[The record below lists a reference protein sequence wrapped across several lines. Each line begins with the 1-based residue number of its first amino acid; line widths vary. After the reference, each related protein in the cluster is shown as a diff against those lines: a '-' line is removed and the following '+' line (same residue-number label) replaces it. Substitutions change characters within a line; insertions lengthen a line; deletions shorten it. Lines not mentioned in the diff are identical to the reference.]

1 MANTGPVGR
10 SPSTPTPKV
19 PITNHEPADEQMDG
33 ISSNIGGLPDS
44 DDPKM
49 SYFADTSADYSTR
62 LSEVLDDEQEHEH
75 ELPLEDVQEEYE
87 DTWKD
92 VTSAEVGEGEYEER
106 MRAAMGLEDSEK
118 EVEAVEGM
126 LDQDDYLPSAMD
138 EVLPDN
144 AVRQGIDITA
154 VPGAVLTPPSPSDTA
169 SLIALPPEP
178 ATPSKQRPAFLH
190 PSVSRL
196 RSFQPV
202 HHRMPSSSSMASMN
216 TLASLPNGASP
227 ALSHFSD
234 VSGAST
240 PSRLDD
246 MSAEKES
253 VTTSSQIPNPRQ
265 PFRWNTLHALSPRIY
280 PPTSSKSSAVLGLT
294 SSLPTTLAANGLL
307 CIGKSDGSTHVFDFR
322 QQLKCICGNEASG
335 KEAGPVTALALSH
348 DHTFL
353 AVGHAQGHMYLY
365 DLSRP
370 QAPARAVPP
379 TTMAAVA
386 SGQKE
391 GHLSGSA
398 VNHLSF
404 IGARHTALVSADKS
418 GLAFYHS
425 LGKVLFIEASDV
437 LRILGRYPDE
447 MNAAAAR
454 NTSGSSTPVIRSRS
468 TILSMSALPLGP
480 AAHPTEA
487 YNLIAIL
494 TPAKLVVVGLRPSP
508 RTWFR
513 HHRDIDS
520 SDRSPSQFA
529 GCLAW
534 FPSFADS
541 EQTKG
546 RTLQE
551 RPQASSRPVLAY
563 SWGHTVTLMRVDEDR
578 QSPSKV
584 PAKEEKRIDEIGKVT
599 FEPAGK
605 WSADRDILALIW
617 LNQLQLLV
625 FTAEGIDVIDV
636 RKMMSIERTGIP
648 SDYIIANRWAGDA
661 QNATST
667 VAHCIKAYKGKL
679 FLLGEKA
686 IRAGTLLSWTD
697 HILMFI
703 KQGDFLSA
711 IDLCRSYLTGEATGN
726 KAGLPE
732 DPETLRQVVGEKM
745 SELMVASARFAFSE
759 DRMRDSTHD
768 APDGRGVDRTWLF
781 EKMVSTCAEACLT
794 LGDNDFLFND
804 LYERYHDS
812 AIDGIY
818 LTQLEPF
825 VLDGRIRTI
834 PPHISQ
840 GLIAMHDDREEY
852 EQAEALIWHMDPLSL
867 DINQVVRLCR
877 AQQLYDALIYVYTQC
892 LKDYVT
898 PIVDLL
904 LIIREIRLRRSGQGA
919 LLNGHVSPMDLETL
933 TAHAYKVYAYLGD
946 VLTGVEY
953 PSNGQMDEDDATSA
967 KGMVYAFLF
976 FGRTSQGEAGHL
988 VLTTDEDGLE
998 LSYPYLR
1005 MLLQFDAE
1013 AFLHM
1018 LDLAFE
1024 DSYLNDAGQGVNRQL
1039 IINVL
1044 LDISHLHDLQPEDA
1058 TFLRI
1063 FIARNAPKYPQFV
1076 RVTPSTY
1083 DRLLLDLASDPDAST
1098 REDRQLAAEYLL
1110 SAYTPH
1116 DGDRLVEVFERAG
1129 FYRILRSIYTQE
1141 RKWPALLS
1149 TYLRDTD
1156 LPREELFASLDKT
1169 LTTSRR
1175 SSKGALPGELRE
1187 MLLAA
1192 IPRLIDSSISETT
1205 ILIDNHLPSDH
1216 TRVLEA
1222 MPPRSYQQFVYLRYM
1237 LEPHLLEG
1245 FEDGRGLR
1253 KRRLDHID
1261 ATARHLYIEL
1271 ICEYDSSGIIRAI
1284 QSLPDRFL
1292 DLQEVIQTC
1301 NERGLYAIEIWSL
1314 DREGQPSKALDRLEV
1329 VMAQQANALVDLAE
1343 SGTADDDAQ
1352 VEKCV
1357 SQLRAITEMGLRIC
1371 QERSKQTSTA
1381 GLHIEE
1387 MWFRLLYSEVNMV
1400 QLVSGAVSPKAASKG
1415 DIPEESHSG
1424 LVESLRALVQETLIK
1439 LISTPTSRSASLS
1452 FPALFARLVDSISAS
1467 HHASTYSEFRTIL
1480 TGMLGH
1486 YRSEADTLGIVGHLV
1501 GQDLFSAVEE
1511 KTRIR
1516 KRGWPAK
1523 FGSCDSCGRALS
1535 QPEPKSRVGAVTPSA
1550 NGNANGTAGIVEE
1563 AGVGPDDVVIGFSGF
1578 AYHKR
1583 CFEALG
1589 LNTLH

>member
-1 MANTGPVGR
+1 M
-10 SPSTPTPKV
+10 ST
-19 PITNHEPADEQMDG
+19 
-33 ISSNIGGLPDS
+33 
-44 DDPKM
+44 
-49 SYFADTSADYSTR
+49 
-62 LSEVLDDEQEHEH
+62 
-75 ELPLEDVQEEYE
+75 
-87 DTWKD
+87 
-92 VTSAEVGEGEYEER
+92 
-106 MRAAMGLEDSEK
+106 
-118 EVEAVEGM
+118 
-126 LDQDDYLPSAMD
+126 
-138 EVLPDN
+138 
-144 AVRQGIDITA
+144 
-154 VPGAVLTPPSPSDTA
+154 
-169 SLIALPPEP
+169 
-178 ATPSKQRPAFLH
+178 
-190 PSVSRL
+190 
-196 RSFQPV
+196 
-202 HHRMPSSSSMASMN
+202 
-216 TLASLPNGASP
+216 
-227 ALSHFSD
+227 
-234 VSGAST
+234 
-240 PSRLDD
+240 
-246 MSAEKES
+246 EKES
-253 VTTSSQIPNPRQ
+253 VTTNSQIPNPRQ
-265 PFRWNTLHALSPRIY
+265 PFRWNTLHSLSSRVY
-280 PPTSSKSSAVLGLT
+280 PPSTSKPSAVLGL

-307 CIGKSDGSTHVFDFR
+307 CIGKSDGLTHVFDFR
-322 QQLKCICGNEASG
+322 QQLKCICGNEALG
-335 KEAGPVTALALSH
+335 KDAGPVTALALSH

-353 AVGHAQGHMYLY
+353 AIGHAQGHIYLY
-365 DLSRP
+365 DLARP
-370 QAPARAVPP
+370 QVPARAVPP
-379 TTMAAVA
+379 TTMNSVA
-386 SGQKE
+386 SGKKE

-447 MNAAAAR
+447 IKATAAR
-454 NTSGSSTPVIRSRS
+454 LTSGANTPAIRSRS

-494 TPAKLVVVGLRPSP
+494 TPVKLVVVGLRPSP
-508 RTWFR
+508 RTWYR
-513 HHRDIDS
+513 HHRDIDG
-520 SDRSPSQFA
+520 SDKSPSLFA

-534 FPSFADS
+534 FPSFSDS

-546 RTLQE
+546 KTLQE

-563 SWGHTVTLMRVDEDR
+563 SWGNTVILMRVDEDR
-578 QSPSKV
+578 PSAVKSPVKDERRV
-584 PAKEEKRIDEIGKVT
+584 DEIGKVT

-605 WSADRDILALIW
+605 WNADGDIMALIW
-617 LNQLQLLV
+617 LNQLQLLA
-625 FTAEGIDVIDV
+625 FTAEGVDVIDV
-636 RKMMSIERTGIP
+636 RKMISIERTLIP
-648 SDYIIANRWAGDA
+648 ADYIIANRWAGDA
-661 QNATST
+661 QNAVST

-686 IRAGTLLSWTD
+686 VRAGTLLSWTD

-732 DPETLRQVVGEKM
+732 DPDTLRHVVGEKM

-759 DRMRDSTHD
+759 DRMRDSTHE

-781 EKMVSTCAEACLT
+781 EKMVGTCAEACLT
-794 LGDNDFLFND
+794 LGDNDFLFDD

-812 AIDGIY
+812 GIDSIY
-818 LTQLEPF
+818 LNQLEPF

-840 GLIAMHDDREEY
+840 GLIAMHEDKGEY

-867 DINQVVRLCR
+867 DINQVIRLCR
-877 AQQLYDALIYVYTQC
+877 AQQLYDALIYVYTRC
-892 LKDYVT
+892 LRDYVT
-898 PIVDLL
+898 PLVDLL
-904 LIIREIRLRRSGQGA
+904 LVMREIRLRQSGQGA
-919 LLNGHVSPMDLETL
+919 LLNGHVSQMDVDTL
-933 TAHAYKVYAYLGD
+933 TAPAYKVYAYLGD

-953 PSNGQMDEDDATSA
+953 PSNGQMDEDDATFA

-976 FGRTSQGEAGHL
+976 FGRTSPGESGHL
-988 VLTTDEDGLE
+988 VLTTDEEGLDV
-998 LSYPYLR
+998 SYPYLR

-1013 AFLHM
+1013 AFLHT

-1044 LDISHLHDLQPEDA
+1044 LDISHLHDLHSEDA

-1149 TYLRDTD
+1149 TYLRDED
-1156 LPREELFASLDKT
+1156 LPREELFASLDRT
-1169 LTTSRR
+1169 LTTSKRA
-1175 SSKGALPGELRE
+1175 SKGILLEELRQ
-1187 MLLAA
+1187 MILTA
-1192 IPRLIDSSISETT
+1192 IPRLFGSSISDTT

-1216 TRVLEA
+1216 TLVLEA
-1222 MPPRSYQQFVYLRYM
+1222 MPPRSYQQFVYLRYL
-1237 LEPHLLEG
+1237 LEPHLLESS
-1245 FEDGRGLR
+1245 DDDRGPR
-1253 KRRLDHID
+1253 KRRLDHVD
-1261 ATARHLYIEL
+1261 VHARRLYVEL
-1271 ICEYDSSGIIRAI
+1271 LCEYDSSGIIRAI
-1284 QSLPDRFL
+1284 QSLPEGYL

-1301 NERGLYAIEIWSL
+1301 NERGLYDIEIWSL
-1314 DREGQPSKALDRLEV
+1314 DREGHPSKALDRLEV
-1329 VMAQQANALVDLAE
+1329 VMAQQANALADLAE
-1343 SGTADDDAQ
+1343 SKGDDADDDAQ
-1352 VEKCV
+1352 VEKRI

-1371 QERSKQTSTA
+1371 QERGKETSTSE
-1381 GLHIEE
+1381 LHIEE

-1400 QLVSGAVSPKAASKG
+1400 QLVSSAISPKSASKG
-1415 DIPEESHSG
+1415 DIPEESHSA
-1424 LVESLRALVQETLIK
+1424 LVESLRALVQETLVK

-1501 GQDLFSAVEE
+1501 GQDLFNAVEE

-1523 FGSCDSCGRALS
+1523 VGSCDSCGRPLD
-1535 QPEPKSRVGAVTPSA
+1535 QPETKARSTDVNGSA
-1550 NGNANGTAGIVEE
+1550 APFHEPGT
-1563 AGVGPDDVVIGFSGF
+1563 GPEDVVIGFSGF
-1578 AYHKR
+1578 AYHKH

-1589 LNTLH
+1589 LDTLH